1 MSSTVQASRKRRRAA
16 TGNSTDDADHRRTKF
31 MQTLS
36 IPVYR
41 TLLAIAKKKGVSLQ
55 ELLRAEIIPEWL
67 KENRER

>member
-1 MSSTVQASRKRRRAA
+1 MSSTVQVSRKRRRESGNA
-16 TGNSTDDADHRRTKF
+16 TVQSDHRRTKF
-31 MQTLS
+31 MQKLS
-36 IPVYR
+36 ISVYK

>member
-1 MSSTVQASRKRRRAA
+1 MSSTIQTSRRRRRGSAVPVE
-16 TGNSTDDADHRRTKF
+16 TVQHHRTKF

-36 IPVYR
+36 VPVYR
-41 TLLAIAKKKGVSLQ
+41 ALLAIAKKKGVSLQ

>member
-1 MSSTVQASRKRRRAA
+1 MSSTVQVSRKRRRAA
-16 TGNSTDDADHRRTKF
+16 APATETEHRRTKF

-36 IPVYR
+36 VPIYR
-41 TLLAIAKKKGVSLQ
+41 ALLSIAKRKGVSLQ

>member
-1 MSSTVQASRKRRRAA
+1 MSSTIQTSRRRRRGSAA
-16 TGNSTDDADHRRTKF
+16 PAETVQHHRTKF

-36 IPVYR
+36 VPVYKA
-41 TLLAIAKKKGVSLQ
+41 LLALAKKKGVSLQ

>member
-1 MSSTVQASRKRRRAA
+1 MSSTLQVRRKSRRAA
-16 TGNSTDDADHRRTKF
+16 VSAVETEHRRTKF

-36 IPVYR
+36 VPIYR
-41 TLLAIAKKKGVSLQ
+41 ALLAIAKRKGVSLQ